1 MQSYFLPSALSRGSK
16 RTVTFSKK
24 KSGVSVSKSKSGVK
38 KPASK
43 QKLSQ
48 KPSATSRRRPV
59 RSSPIWSRLSISPLA
74 SKSLAGVMTLLLLT
88 GAVAMII
95 MYFEKQRR
103 VKVENTNAMEIIREV
118 MIRHNKS
125 FQGKSDSEILGGVQR
140 LARYLFQL
148 NSRSD
153 DLDKA
158 TNAIIEKL
166 IAGWMPFSGNLYY
179 FSKSRLSFDLAG
191 GTCVRQ
197 GGYLVYIHSRAEQE
211 FLAKEVDKATES
223 FFIGLRKEGDEWKW
237 VNKDPLVQS
246 YWNPRKGIEHEGDC
260 AVLFNCKTTIEC
272 WYNIYCVE
280 LKRYICK
287 MKPDPKYLR

>member
-103 VKVENTNAMEIIREV
+103 VKVENTSAMEIIREV
-118 MIRHNKS
+118 MILHNES

-140 LARYLFQL
+140 LAQYLFQL
-148 NSRSD
+148 NSRNE
-153 DLDKA
+153 DLNKA
-158 TNAIIEKL
+158 TNAIIAKL
-166 IAGWMPFSGNLYY
+166 IAGWKPFSGNLYY
-179 FSKSRLSFDLAG
+179 FSKSKLSFDLAG

-211 FLAKEVDKATES
+211 FLAKEVDKATEA
-223 FFIGLRKEGDEWKW
+223 FFIGLRKEGADWKW
-237 VNKDPLVQS
+237 INKDPLVQS
-246 YWNPRKGIEHEGDC
+246 FWAPNLGGVAGGDC
-260 AVLFNCKTTIEC
+260 AVIFSCSISVDC
-272 WYNIYCVE
+272 WHKVRCVE